1 VPYHGRAD
9 LAGYDDGKPEDT
21 LALWNKNGQTTMR
34 FWGTGW
40 KGMGQAA
47 ALDFLDRGGA
57 VVRRTGIFD
66 GEGGNYAL
74 VETVKVNGKDVTRA
88 RKALFDNWANQ
99 LKAEVRGE
107 RNHPSIM
114 IWSIENEIT
123 FINSRNWG
131 LAQWVEPAIRD
142 IAREIMAIDPTRPA
156 MTDGG
161 HAMMDQSMPVNGVH
175 YGESDMRDYPDEA
188 YTCDKLFHQP
198 QTIWKYDVT
207 KPGFLG
213 ESLFTSG
220 NAPSFY
226 AGLQG
231 ESAFLGRSESARGE
245 SLWVKMASE
254 GYRWAGIAA
263 FHFWM
268 ADSTGGIYNSW
279 QPVAVLCRQWN
290 WTFASGSRVTRTLKV
305 FNDTRFADPIDVTW
319 QLKMGAKIVAQGG
332 KRSTWHRAWRS
343 NSRSRWTCPA

>member
-1 VPYHGRAD
+1 MARTRCGSGAQAGR
-9 LAGYDDGKPEDT
+9 GWIRPRPWTFSTG
-21 LALWNKNGQTTMR
+21 NG
-34 FWGTGW
+34 
-40 KGMGQAA
+40 
-47 ALDFLDRGGA
+47 
-57 VVRRTGIFD
+57 VIVRRTGLFD
-66 GEGGNYAL
+66 GEGGNYGL

-131 LAQWVEPAIRD
+131 LSQWVEPAIRD
-142 IAREIMAIDPTRPA
+142 VAKQVMEIDPTRPA

-161 HAMMDQSMPVNGVH
+161 HAMVDQSMPINGVH
-175 YGESDMRDYPDEA
+175 YGESDLRDYPDEA
-188 YTCDKLFHQP
+188 YTCEKLFHQP
-198 QTIWKYDVT
+198 QTIWKYDTT

-213 ESLFTSG
+213 ESLYTTG

-254 GYRWAGIAA
+254 GYRWAGLGAA
-263 FHFWM
+263 HFWM
-268 ADSTGGIYNSW
+268 TDSTGGVYNSW

-290 WTFASGSRVTRTLKV
+290 WTFASGSKSS
-305 FNDTRFADPIDVTW
+305 AD
-319 QLKMGAKIVAQGG
+319 AQGL
-332 KRSTWHRAWRS
+332 
-343 NSRSRWTCPA
+343 